1 MQNFE
6 SGRCSPPPFPKPS
19 HHNCRSPRDISQIV
33 QLFDARTAKILVT
46 ICVFLAVA
54 AFLYG
59 IRQTIVIF
67 LFAIFFAYLL
77 EPLVARIE
85 NSPIGLHSRGLAI
98 TEAYL
103 CLAGLLAAFAIF
115 FGPRLV
121 ADTKS
126 LVQSLP
132 ELLQKVA
139 SGNIVWQLGRKHGW
153 SADTQIRIEQL
164 ISSHQTEIESWLA
177 GIGADVAQ
185 ALANALW
192 VALVP
197 ILAVF
202 FLADGRRFAQV
213 LVDAVDRREEK
224 RLLRGIIA
232 DLDQMLAR
240 FIFAQITLGAFSLIA
255 YSAVLELLNFP
266 YALVL
271 GLVGGLLEFIPVVGP
286 LIAAATILGVGFL
299 TGFSPLWAV
308 LIFLGIW
315 RVCQD
320 YVVSPRIY
328 GRGLKMHPLA
338 AIAAV
343 LMGGELGG
351 ILGVYLAIP
360 IMAGIRVVWS
370 RWQDFSA
377 VESPPPATLA
387 QIPPMPPRKTAIR

>member
-1 MQNFE
+1 M
-6 SGRCSPPPFPKPS
+6 
-19 HHNCRSPRDISQIV
+19 
-33 QLFDARTAKILVT
+33 QLFDSRTAKILAT
-46 ICVFLAVA
+46 ICVFIASA

-59 IRQTIVIF
+59 IRETIVIF

-85 NSPIGLHSRGLAI
+85 NSPIGLHSRALAI

-103 CLAGLLAAFAIF
+103 CLAALLAGFVIF
-115 FGPRLV
+115 FGPRLI

-126 LVQSLP
+126 LLQSLP
-132 ELLQKVA
+132 ELLQRVA
-139 SGNIVWQLGRKHGW
+139 SGKIVWQLGQKHGW
-153 SADTQIRIEQL
+153 SYDTQVEIEKL
-164 ISSHQTEIESWLA
+164 ISSHQAEIESWLA
-177 GIGADVAQ
+177 RLGADAAQ
-185 ALANALW
+185 ALANVLW
-192 VALVP
+192 VALIP

-202 FLADGRRFAQV
+202 FLAEGRYFAQT
-213 LVDAVDRREEK
+213 LVSNVDRREEK

-240 FIFAQITLGAFSLIA
+240 FIFAQITLGALSLIA
-255 YSAVLELLNFP
+255 YSAVLELLHFP

-286 LIAAATILGVGFL
+286 LIAAVTILGVGFL

-308 LIFLGIW
+308 LIFLGVW

-351 ILGVYLAIP
+351 IIGVYLAIP
-360 IMAGIRVVWS
+360 IMAAARIVWH

-377 VESPPPATLA
+377 MESAGGNNVAEMPPT
-387 QIPPMPPRKTAIR
+387 PPRKTVLR